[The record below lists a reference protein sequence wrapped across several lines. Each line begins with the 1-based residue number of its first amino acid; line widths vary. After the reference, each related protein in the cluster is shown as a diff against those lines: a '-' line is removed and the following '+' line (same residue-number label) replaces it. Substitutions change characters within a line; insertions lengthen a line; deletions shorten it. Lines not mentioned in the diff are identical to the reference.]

1 MSSRNSALASL
12 TATYTDSENEE
23 DRRTDDESEQSE
35 GGSSSV
41 SQIRSRQPTPL
52 REASE
57 NSGTPGA
64 QANQTNNNSSNSNSG
79 KPGEPSASSETATVA
94 AAATKPKR
102 KKALR
107 LVSYIDDTIVS
118 DEENNSPER
127 DDDDDEE
134 EDETMEEPA
143 EEQPPEETPVPQ
155 KPDRS
160 KQYGFSLPPEP
171 KGKCSQ
177 ELQDKIAALYERMKN
192 SNMDTNRI
200 IQERKEFRNP
210 SIYEKLIHF
219 CDINELGTNY
229 PPEFFDPFQWGK
241 ESYYEELAKAQ
252 KIEMEKVEKA
262 RKEATKTEIQTG
274 VKRMDPEESKKR
286 KSKWDQP
293 GVLGAAPGMLGAAA
307 PVTVVN
313 VLKPGGII
321 QQPLTTTATGTKG
334 TVISAFGSLP
344 KKPKV

>member
-1 MSSRNSALASL
+1 MSSKNSALASL
-12 TATYTDSENEE
+12 TATYTDSENEGGHPS
-23 DRRTDDESEQSE
+23 DDDSGQSDD
-35 GGSSSV
+35 GSSV
-41 SQIRSRQPTPL
+41 SQIRSRQQTPL
-52 REASE
+52 RDMSESSSTPITQSNNTSLPLKSAEPSGASD
-57 NSGTPGA
+57 NGTPG
-64 QANQTNNNSSNSNSG
+64 
-79 KPGEPSASSETATVA
+79 PV
-94 AAATKPKR
+94 R

-107 LVSYIDDTIVS
+107 LVSYIDDTVVS
-118 DEENNSPER
+118 DDENNSPAHNESVLV
-127 DDDDDEE
+127 EE
-134 EDETMEEPA
+134 SDEEPA
-143 EEQPPEETPVPQ
+143 AERSPSPP
-155 KPDRS
+155 KLDRS
-160 KQYGFSLPPEP
+160 KLYGFSLPPEP

-177 ELQDKIAALYERMKN
+177 ELQEKIAALHERMKN

-229 PPEFFDPFQWGK
+229 QPEIYDPFQWGK
-241 ESYYEELAKAQ
+241 ESYYEELAKSQ

-274 VKRMDPEESKKR
+274 VKRTDPEESKKR

-293 GVLGAAPGMLGAAA
+293 GVLGAAPGMLGSAAA
-307 PVTVVN
+307 VAMAN
-313 VLKPGGII
+313 ALKPASII
-321 QQPLTTTATGTKG
+321 QQTLTTTATGTKG

>member
-1 MSSRNSALASL
+1 MSSKNSALASL
-12 TATYTDSENEE
+12 TATYTDSENEGE
-23 DRRTDDESEQSE
+23 HRSDDESQQSDGE
-35 GGSSSV
+35 SSV
-41 SQIRSRQPTPL
+41 SQIRSRQQTPL
-52 REASE
+52 RDMSE
-57 NSGTPGA
+57 SSGTPVAQVNNFASVMNKSADPSGA
-64 QANQTNNNSSNSNSG
+64 SDNGT
-79 KPGEPSASSETATVA
+79 PGP
-94 AAATKPKR
+94 PR

-118 DEENNSPER
+118 DDENNSPAHDEHESA
-127 DDDDDEE
+127 EE
-134 EDETMEEPA
+134 EEEEPA
-143 EEQPPEETPVPQ
+143 
-155 KPDRS
+155 PDRS
-160 KQYGFSLPPEP
+160 PSPQKMDRSKLYGFSLPPEP

-177 ELQDKIAALYERMKN
+177 ELQDKIAALHERMKN

-210 SIYEKLIHF
+210 SIYEKLIQF

-229 PPEFFDPFQWGK
+229 PPEVFDPFQWGK

-274 VKRMDPEESKKR
+274 VKRMDPDESKKR

-307 PVTVVN
+307 AVAVVN
-313 VLKPGGII
+313 ALKPAGII
-321 QQPLTTTATGTKG
+321 QQTLTTTATGTKG

-344 KKPKV
+344 KKPKI

>member
-1 MSSRNSALASL
+1 MSSKNSALASL
-12 TATYTDSENEE
+12 TATYTDSENEGGHHS
-23 DRRTDDESEQSE
+23 DDDSPQSD
-35 GGSSSV
+35 GGSSI

-52 REASE
+52 RDMSE
-57 NSGTPGA
+57 SSGTPVT
-64 QANQTNNNSSNSNSG
+64 QSNAASLAFKSA
-79 KPGEPSASSETATVA
+79 EPSGASDNGT
-94 AAATKPKR
+94 PGPPR

-118 DEENNSPER
+118 DDENNSPARSEH
-127 DDDDDEE
+127 EAVVE
-134 EDETMEEPA
+134 SEAEPA
-143 EEQPPEETPVPQ
+143 
-155 KPDRS
+155 PDRS
-160 KQYGFSLPPEP
+160 PSPEKVDRAKLYGFSLPPEP

-229 PPEFFDPFQWGK
+229 QPEIFDPFQWGK

-274 VKRMDPEESKKR
+274 VKRVDPDESKKR

-293 GVLGAAPGMLGAAA
+293 GVLGAAPGMLGPAA
-307 PVTVVN
+307 VVAIAN
-313 VLKPGGII
+313 ALKPAGII
-321 QQPLTTTATGTKG
+321 QQTLTTTATGTKG